1 MPENIQIIK
10 KDVKNITLKVKPN
23 GEVILTAPKIASDE
37 HIEFIVKKRAK
48 WIEKKK
54 EFFASFITTEK
65 EYVSGEDFKYLG
77 RSYRL
82 KVIESKKESVKLQRG
97 YLEIYV
103 KNKSDLK
110 QKQNLVYSWYS
121 EKALL
126 HFFNILQEFNKIVK
140 QEIKD
145 IKIRQMKTRWGSCN
159 AYKSY
164 INLNIELIKKPKK
177 CIEYVIFHEL
187 VHLIHPNHSKEFYNY
202 LSLYMCD
209 WEQRKDILERPFNI
223 SCHFSTHF

>member
-1 MPENIQIIK
+1 MLENIQITK
-10 KDVKNITLKVKPN
+10 KDVKNITLKVKPS
-23 GEVILTAPKIASDE
+23 GEVILTVPKITSDE
-37 HIEFIVKKRAK
+37 HIEFIVKKRTK

-54 EFFASFITTEK
+54 EFFASFETTEK

-82 KVIESKKESVKLQRG
+82 KVIESKKEAIKLQRG

-103 KNKSDLK
+103 KNKNDLK
-110 QKQNLVYSWYS
+110 RKQKLVYEWYY

-126 HFFNILQEFNKIVK
+126 HSFNILQEFNQIVK

-159 AYKSY
+159 PYKSY
-164 INLNIELIKKPKK
+164 INLNIELIKKPKI
-177 CIEYVIFHEL
+177 CIEYVVFHEL
-187 VHLIHPNHSKEFYNY
+187 VHLIYLNHSKQFYDY
-202 LSLYMCD
+202 LTTYMND
-209 WEQRKDILERPFNI
+209 WEKRKAILEKSN
-223 SCHFSTHF
+223 